1 MCMQELEYAKP
12 SRALGEVG
20 QTRTWNLML
29 DVIAQSGRYAPGATG
44 FTSHWGATLFKPMA
58 LPAWGITSDG
68 SVDVLG
74 SQLEEVVE

>member
-29 DVIAQSGRYAPGATG
+29 DVIAQSGRYAPGAT
-44 FTSHWGATLFKPMA
+44 WLDIA
-58 LPAWGITSDG
+58 LGRDPVQADG
-68 SVDVLG
+68 TPCVGNYTGCQGGCARQST
-74 SQLEEVVE
+74 